1 MEEFMDALYEKA
13 KRSDVEDR
21 YQGEEYQEAAVQ
33 QMQFFLEMCDL
44 FGPAFANRM
53 EDFVEALSKEM
64 ELERR
69 YFFEQGY
76 LAGAAGKGE

>member
-1 MEEFMDALYEKA
+1 MDALYKEA

-33 QMQFFLEMCDL
+33 QMQFLLEMCDL
-44 FGPAFANRM
+44 YGPAFIKRM
-53 EDFVEALSKEM
+53 ENFVKALSREM
-64 ELERR
+64 ELERC

-76 LAGAAGKGE
+76 LAGAAGK